1 MAPPGIWYEVAGPP
15 DGPPV
20 ALVHGSMDRSAGLLR
35 LSRRLDDHH
44 RVLRYDRRGYG
55 RSAPHPGPFGVA
67 DQVADLAALLADVF
81 DRRPAVVFGHSLGG
95 DVAMAAAAAHPDLV
109 PGLVVYEPPLSWLP
123 WWPTTSAGSRALAG
137 SADPADAAEQF
148 MRHLVGDHR
157 WAHLPPGTRAA
168 RRREGAA
175 MVGELADLRAG
186 PPFDPTI
193 LAQAVVAMRG
203 ELGADHHRRGIEHLA
218 RTVPGLRGRRRGR
231 GEALRSEHPRPR
243 RRQRRRGDG
252 QPARVTMTS

>member
-1 MAPPGIWYEVAGPP
+1 MRRPASGTPWRGRA
-15 DGPPV
+15 DAPPV

-67 DQVADLAALLADVF
+67 EQVADLEALLADVF
-81 DRRPAVVFGHSLGG
+81 DGRPVVVFGHSLGG

-123 WWPTTSAGSRALAG
+123 WWPTTSAGSQALAG
-137 SADPADAAEQF
+137 SSDPADAAEQF
-148 MRHLVGDHR
+148 MRR
-157 WAHLPPGTRAA
+157 PRRRPPLGASAAGTRAA

-175 MVGELADLRAG
+175 MVGELADLRAR
-186 PPFDPTI
+186 PAFDPTA
-193 LAQAVVAMRG
+193 LEHAVVAMRG

-218 RTVPGLRGRRRGR
+218 GTLPGC
-231 GEALRSEHPRPR
+231 EVVVV
-243 RRQRRRGDG
+243 DG
-252 QPARVTMTS
+252 AKHFGPNTHADAVAAVVATMVSRLGSR